1 MSKRLDKRAK
11 RDSSYLKLYEE
22 YLESPAWLDLS
33 SLARSLFIELQRIY
47 RPSRNGKISLDV
59 RRAATLLGVNKS
71 TVGPAFKELESHGFI
86 ALGKGHLW
94 RERKAREWRLTTE
107 PCGNAE
113 PTDDWRSWQPDH
125 EKLKS
130 GFSVP
135 SCPENQD
142 SNDRKQAKHRVSAA
156 LEDARRP

>member
-22 YLESPAWLDLS
+22 YLESPAWRDLS
-33 SLARSLFIELQRIY
+33 TLARSLFVELQRIY

-59 RRAATLLGVNKS
+59 RKAATLLGVNKS

-86 ALGKGHLW
+86 ALDKAHLW
-94 RERKAREWRLTTE
+94 RERRAREWRLTTE

-113 PTDDWRSWQPDH
+113 PTDDWRSWQPSTH
-125 EKLKS
+125 KQRS
-130 GFSVP
+130 GFSVQI
-135 SCPENQD
+135 CPENR
-142 SNDRKQAKHRVSAA
+142 DRNEQEQKQHRISSV